1 MAKHYIRLNEQNR
14 IIKAI
19 STDFEE
25 PLETDIC
32 VNEDGGR
39 HFSLDLF
46 DGDTGAYQLT
56 WSGTEIVPAD
66 LTVEK
71 AAKAKQDAKAALY
84 NAMVADVNSKMV
96 DVFGTTNADS
106 ANANYQSWQL
116 MVSSAEMFVS
126 AGLTSDISTD
136 AFDVGD
142 ALDTTDKIIMY
153 GQGRVSNVHTYG
165 LWRLKRIQQF
175 RTDLAALN

>member
-71 AAKAKQDAKAALY
+71 AAKAKQDAKTALY

-106 ANANYQSWQL
+106 ANANYESWKMMTTQ
-116 MVSSAEMFVS
+116 AELFLD
-126 AGLTSDISTD
+126 AGLTSDKAIGSLQS
-136 AFDVGD
+136 GD
-142 ALDTTDKIIMY
+142 AMNTVEKIMEY
-153 GQGRVSNVHTYG
+153 GQHRVSEVHTYG
-165 LWRLKRIQQF
+165 VWRLQRIQQF
-175 RTDLAALN
+175 RAALAEL